1 MYFFRYR
8 FHCGKW
14 FSLTKGD
21 GKLYKNVPALEDE
34 HLKSFQTLIKDHTKL
49 NLFEG
54 HTWVSVFSRPNRSR
68 FTRVQRLSTCLSVLF
83 LAMVTS
89 AMWYG
94 TSTTDATDKGITIGP
109 LRFTYQQLFIS
120 FMCSIIIVPPNL
132 LIVNIFKRVRP
143 RSSQIH
149 VMDVLK
155 RMQDGEDSEGKVKK
169 KRPFLL
175 PWWFVFVGYFLVFA
189 CVFVSGFFI
198 VFYSLEW
205 GTQKSTEWLLSIVL
219 SFTETIFIVQPIKV
233 SETNLA

>member
-1 MYFFRYR
+1 MYIFRYQ
-8 FHCGKW
+8 FNCGKW
-14 FSLTKGD
+14 VSLTKGE
-21 GKLYKNVPALEDE
+21 GKIYQNIPALGDE
-34 HLKSFQTLIKDHTKL
+34 ELKSFQTLMKDHAKL
-49 NLFEG
+49 NLFEV

-109 LRFTYQQLFIS
+109 IRFTFQQLFIS
-120 FMCSIIIVPPNL
+120 FICSIIIVPPNL
-132 LIVNIFKRVRP
+132 IIVNIFKRLGP
-143 RSSQIH
+143 RSTRVH

-155 RMQDGEDSEGKVKK
+155 RMQGVNNESKAKN

-175 PWWFVFVGYFLVFA
+175 PWWFMFVGYFLVFA

-198 VFYSLEW
+198 VFYSLQW

-219 SFTETIFIVQPIKV
+219 SFTETVLIVQPIEV
-233 SETNLA
+233 SENNQA